1 MACVILPSVAP
12 PTLGLGLSLLPPAL
26 PSVSFN
32 ANLCCKI
39 LQFSIVPP
47 PIPLPPLVLNAAVLA
62 ALGPVFAAINTYLD
76 ALPID
81 CPLE

>member
-1 MACVILPSVAP
+1 MACIPIPTVAP

-26 PSVSFN
+26 PSINFG
-32 ANLCCKI
+32 ADLCCKL

-47 PIPLPPLVLNAAVLA
+47 PIPLPPLVLNPAVLA
-62 ALGPVFAAINTYLD
+62 ALGPVFAAINAYLD
-76 ALPID
+76 ALPLD